1 MTPDELEADLNKQMK
16 TMEEQREQALV
27 NELVLKN
34 NLETARTSL
43 GFINGRIAQVKDM
56 LAKLKK

>member
-43 GFINGRIAQVKDM
+43 GFINGRIAQVKDT